1 MSPLAAL
8 GRGLGGTFLVLAVVV
23 LASLVA
29 GTVRLVLPGHVL
41 LATALM
47 WVLAIPAL
55 LFLGAGL
62 LGLDHA
68 AMGVR
73 PAPDGRRSRY
83 VLGTA
88 GGLVLVLLPALLGRL
103 AGGYVPMPAE
113 AVAALAVPTGA
124 RALPAVVFALPALML
139 AAAGEELLFRG
150 VVLRLWQPLLGTRG
164 ALLLSALLFVAVH
177 VGNPG
182 ATPRGAIGVLLAG
195 LVLGSVFLARGD
207 LWTVAGA
214 HLGWNAGEAL
224 VLGVPVSGITLPALV
239 RWEVADSEL
248 WRGLLGSGFG
258 PEEGLLFHGA
268 LGLAAGGAIVLATA
282 AGAFKRPED
291 SADKA

>member
-1 MSPLAAL
+1 VSPLAAL

-139 AAAGEELLFRG
+139 AAAGEELL
-150 VVLRLWQPLLGTRG
+150 GTRG